1 MTQLAL
7 DFETAE
13 SPEEMFERVF
23 RKLKPRTAPPAFRVL
38 FKPYAN
44 LDSKIRLEAG
54 HEKIEVRMSD
64 QLRTAPGTVRE
75 ALAWVLLG
83 KLYRKSIPP
92 EVERDYKTFV
102 NRADVRRRALEL
114 RRERGRK
121 RLVPP
126 KGGVFDL
133 EAIFEDLNV
142 RFFEACLSR
151 PTLGWSVRP
160 SKRLLGHYDPA
171 HHAIVI
177 SSIFDTPKT
186 PRYVVEYILYHEM
199 LHIKHPAE
207 YRTERRCVHTPG
219 FRAEEKRFPQ
229 YPEALRYLKRF

>member
-7 DFETAE
+7 EFEVAE
-13 SPEEMFERVF
+13 SPEEMFARVF
-23 RKLKPRTAPPAFRVL
+23 RTMKPRTAPPAFRVL

-64 QLRTAPGTVRE
+64 QLRTAPDSVRE

-83 KLYRKSIPP
+83 KLYRKAIPP
-92 EVERDYKTFV
+92 EIERNYKLFV

-121 RLVPP
+121 RLVHP

-133 EAIFEDLNV
+133 EAMFADLNV
-142 RFFEACLSR
+142 RFFEGVLSR
-151 PTLGWSVRP
+151 PALGWSPKP
-160 SKRLLGHYDPA
+160 SRRLLGHYDPA

-207 YRTERRCVHTPG
+207 YRTERRCVHTPA
-219 FRAEEKRFPQ
+219 FRAEEKLFPQ
-229 YPEALRYLKRF
+229 YGEALKYLKRF

>member
-13 SPEEMFERVF
+13 SPEEMFTRVF
-23 RKLKPRTAPPAFRVL
+23 REMKPRTAPPAFRVL

-44 LDSKIRLEAG
+44 MDSKIRLEAG
-54 HEKIEVRMSD
+54 HERIEVRMSD
-64 QLRTAPGTVRE
+64 QLRSAPDSVRE

-83 KLYRKSIPP
+83 KLYRKAIPP
-92 EVERDYKTFV
+92 EAETRYRTFV

-114 RRERGRK
+114 RRERGHK
-121 RLVPP
+121 RLVHP

-133 EAIFEDLNV
+133 EALFDDLNV
-142 RFFEACLSR
+142 RYFDGSLSK
-151 PTLGWSVRP
+151 PALGWSPRP
-160 SKRLLGHYDPA
+160 SRRLLGHYDPA

-177 SSIFDTPKT
+177 SSIFDRPKT

-207 YRTERRCVHTPG
+207 YRTERRCVHTPA
-219 FRAEEKRFPQ
+219 FKVEERRFPR
-229 YPEALRYLKRF
+229 YDDAVRYLRRL

>member
-7 DFETAE
+7 EFEAAE
-13 SPEEMFERVF
+13 SVEDMFLRVF
-23 RKLKPRTAPPAFRVL
+23 RTMKPRTAPPAFQVQ

-64 QLRTAPGTVRE
+64 QLRTAPESVRE

-83 KLYRKSIPP
+83 KLYRKSIPA
-92 EVERDYKTFV
+92 EIERRYKTFV
-102 NRADVRRRALEL
+102 NRADVRVRALEL
-114 RRERGRK
+114 RRERGHK
-121 RLVPP
+121 RLVHP

-133 EAIFEDLNV
+133 EAIFADLNI
-142 RFFEACLSR
+142 RFFEGCLSK
-151 PTLGWSVRP
+151 PALGWSMRP
-160 SKRLLGHYDPA
+160 SRRLLGHYDPA

-186 PRYVVEYILYHEM
+186 PLYVVEYILYHEM

-219 FRAEEKRFPQ
+219 FRAEEKKFPEYTQ
-229 YPEALRYLKRF
+229 AVRYLKRF

>member
-7 DFETAE
+7 EFEAAE
-13 SPEEMFERVF
+13 SVEDMFLRVF
-23 RKLKPRTAPPAFRVL
+23 RTMKPRTAPPAFQVQ

-64 QLRTAPGTVRE
+64 QLRTAPESVRE

-83 KLYRKSIPP
+83 KLYRKSIPA
-92 EVERDYKTFV
+92 EIERRYKAFV
-102 NRADVRRRALEL
+102 NRADVRVRALEL

-121 RLVPP
+121 RLVHP

-133 EAIFEDLNV
+133 ETIFADLNV
-142 RFFEACLSR
+142 RFFEGCLSK
-151 PTLGWSVRP
+151 PALGWSMRP
-160 SKRLLGHYDPA
+160 SRRLLGHYDPA

-186 PRYVVEYILYHEM
+186 PRCVVEYILYHEM

-207 YRTERRCVHTPG
+207 YRTERRCVHTPA
-219 FRAEEKRFPQ
+219 FRSEEKRFPEYAQ
-229 YPEALRYLKRF
+229 AVRYLKRF